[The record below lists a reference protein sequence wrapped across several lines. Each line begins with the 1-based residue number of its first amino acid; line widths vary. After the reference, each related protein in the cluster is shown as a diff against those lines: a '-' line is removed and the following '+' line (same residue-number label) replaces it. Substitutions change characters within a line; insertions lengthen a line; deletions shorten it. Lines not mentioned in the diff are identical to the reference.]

1 MEEQEAIYDREPEV
15 IFADTKHEKRIMH
28 YRSNQKILL
37 VGEGN
42 FSFAACL
49 AKRFGSAK
57 NMVATSLDSKESV
70 ICKYSTAASSNLKEL
85 EDLGCVLLHE
95 VDVNTMRQHPLLVNQ
110 RFDRVVFNFP
120 HAGFIFREHEKS
132 QIKLH
137 QDLVRAFFASAC
149 DMLNE
154 SGEVHVTHKTAYP
167 FSKWEIVKLAKKAE
181 LFLIEEASFSR
192 WDYPGYVNMRGSG
205 INCDQ
210 TFPVGQCST
219 YKFAKMPLLE
229 HYDLLM
235 SKLSIGYGPRN

>member
-1 MEEQEAIYDREPEV
+1 
-15 IFADTKHEKRIMH
+15 
-28 YRSNQKILL
+28 
-37 VGEGN
+37 
-42 FSFAACL
+42 
-49 AKRFGSAK
+49 
-57 NMVATSLDSKESV
+57 MVATSLDSKESV

-149 DMLNE
+149 EMLNE

-167 FSKWEIVKLAKKAE
+167 FRTEALYLVKGAYNMQQQYDVDLRSHFDHVEEI
-181 LFLIEEASFSR
+181 
-192 WDYPGYVNMRGSG
+192 
-205 INCDQ
+205 
-210 TFPVGQCST
+210 
-219 YKFAKMPLLE
+219 
-229 HYDLLM
+229 
-235 SKLSIGYGPRN
+235 